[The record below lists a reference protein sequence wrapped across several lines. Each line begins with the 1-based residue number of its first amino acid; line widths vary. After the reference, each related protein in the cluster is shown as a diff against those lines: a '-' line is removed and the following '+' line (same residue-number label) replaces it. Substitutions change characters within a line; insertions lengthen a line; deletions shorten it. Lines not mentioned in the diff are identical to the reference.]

1 MANAAYWFKHD
12 SNAKDDYKCMLLI
25 DQLGLEGY
33 GIYWVLIETLR
44 EQEGYRYPMAMLPI
58 LAKRY
63 GTSGEKMRAVVAS
76 YGLFEVFEDDSF
88 SSPSLLR
95 RMNEFEELVQR
106 KKELCSTAG
115 KRSAESRALRK
126 IGRERQLP
134 AGIPTPNGGS
144 PDEEQALNGC
154 SRVDEQTLNESVT
167 DAEPTLNDGST
178 DDKPELNGSS
188 TNVQHQFN
196 GCSTGDEENLNGSS
210 TAVEQAMNEPSTEVQ
225 RNSTDRIGL
234 DRIGNERTRQDK
246 RGVRGES
253 VGRSGKEVYDTAG
266 KHSIPYSTIQT
277 FLNQGY
283 TQAEIDDVIDGL
295 RVYQGLGEIKS
306 IGPFMASWLRKR
318 RENPRPA
325 PGTRVDGIPCRL
337 YTVQEVDKLQL
348 WKEASI
354 VRIEGRSA
362 CRSADGKVFLALNT
376 DIDRHGL
383 TRREPK
389 PVGTDWPD

>member
-76 YGLFEVFEDDSF
+76 YGLFEVFEDESF
-88 SSPSLLR
+88 SSPSLMR

-126 IGRERQLP
+126 IGKDRQLP
-134 AGIPTPNGGS
+134 AGVQTPLNGHS
-144 PDEEQALNGC
+144 FSEEQALNTSCQAG
-154 SRVDEQTLNESVT
+154 EQPLNERAT
-167 DAEPTLNDGST
+167 NGEPAL
-178 DDKPELNGSS
+178 
-188 TNVQHQFN
+188 N
-196 GCSTGDEENLNGSS
+196 GCSTSDEQNLNGSS
-210 TAVEQAMNEPSTEVQ
+210 TAVEQTMNQPSTDVQ
-225 RNSTDRIGL
+225 RNSTDRIGQ

-246 RGVRGES
+246 RGVRGEM
-253 VGRSGKEVYDTAG
+253 VGRSGKEVYDTVG
-266 KHSIPYSTIQT
+266 SHVIPVSTVQT
-277 FLNQGY
+277 FLGQGY

-295 RVYQGLGEIKS
+295 RIYQGLAEIKS

-318 RENPRPA
+318 RDNPRPV
-325 PGTRVDGIPCRL
+325 PGARIEGIPCRL

-362 CRSADGKVFLALNT
+362 CLSADGKVLLALNT
-376 DIDRHGL
+376 DIERHGL
-383 TRREPK
+383 MRREPK
-389 PVGTDWPD
+389 PVGAEWPD